1 MTHISL
7 TANLAIPNAR
17 ITATKPDIDALEE
30 KVGEV
35 SATLRLLA
43 NEKRL
48 LVLCRLALATE
59 MSVGALAEAVG
70 LSQSALSQHLA
81 VLREDELVAT
91 RRESQTIYYRVAS
104 EAVASVLS
112 ALHGIYCRPRGAPPA
127 DASPA

>member
-1 MTHISL
+1 MSAETLQMDAMRLAAGEATRVLAALSNESRLLLLCQL
-7 TANLAIPNAR
+7 TQGER
-17 ITATKPDIDALEE
+17 S
-30 KVGEV
+30 VGE
-35 SATLRLLA
+35 L
-43 NEKRL
+43 N
-48 LVLCRLALATE
+48 
-59 MSVGALAEAVG
+59 AELD

-127 DASPA
+127 DATPP

>member
-81 VLREDELVAT
+81 RLRADGLVTT
-91 RRESQTIYYRVAS
+91 RRDAQVLYYRISDPRVQG
-104 EAVASVLS
+104 VLE
-112 ALHGIYCRPRGAPPA
+112 ALHGIYCTPEA
-127 DASPA
+127 DD